1 VEREEVERLS
11 VVFVVAPMVV
21 AGWPLMCGAVAAAAG
36 ALGYK
41 ALTKEHVDTVDCERE
56 SERWVE
62 VPIEE
67 SQIVT
72 ESMARESQFTIRK
85 DDVTATFR
93 RSADGRC
100 TAHVSGDNKT
110 DAQLQ
115 SIGQELVGR
124 VTQQYAYN
132 KVVTEL
138 KGQGFTVT
146 DEEVTA
152 DQAIRIHVTKYV

>member
-1 VEREEVERLS
+1 MGRLS
-11 VVFVVAPMVV
+11 VVFIVAPMVV
-21 AGWPLMCGAVAAAAG
+21 AGWPVMCGAIAAAAG

-41 ALTKEHVDTVDCERE
+41 ALSREHDMLDSERD

-67 SQIVT
+67 SQIVA
-72 ESMARESQFTIRK
+72 ESMARDSQFTIK
-85 DDVTATFR
+85 NDDVTATFS

-110 DAQLQ
+110 DAQLRA
-115 SIGQELVGR
+115 IGQELVGR

-146 DEEVTA
+146 SEEVTA